1 MGGTTGNRRRK
12 RTVKQISGV
21 LAVIAG
27 IITATAVTAICMLW
41 WTTSDV
47 IRELRQR

>member
-1 MGGTTGNRRRK
+1 M
-12 RTVKQISGV
+12 KQISGI

-41 WTTSDV
+41 FTTAD
-47 IRELRQR
+47 IIKELRQR

>member
-1 MGGTTGNRRRK
+1 M
-12 RTVKQISGV
+12 KQISGI

>member
-1 MGGTTGNRRRK
+1 VR
-12 RTVKQISGV
+12 QISGI

-41 WTTSDV
+41 FTTSDV

>member
-1 MGGTTGNRRRK
+1 
-12 RTVKQISGV
+12 VKQISGI

-27 IITATAVTAICMLW
+27 IITVTAVTAICMLW
-41 WTTSDV
+41 FTTSDV